1 MASTSRHSSRQ
12 TRLSTM
18 QCSSSSSSSS
28 KPHMHTGR
36 KRASRQ
42 RLRLAPPPR
51 PIHPTS
57 QHNRRNRHSRRPT
70 WRRNRKHRLQHT
82 RHRPCSHRP
91 CSRYSCRR
99 VLRVLR
105 LLAPRHRLRAGCA
118 PALGHARHDA
128 RSPGLRGS
136 GSLASLPARLCHLR
150 QSLAFAW
157 CRARAFDASSAQL
170 LAGPAACIWSTA
182 GAAAGDGASGLHIDA
197 SGLDSNSAP
206 ASSVPALAASSRCSA
221 SLYSP
226 PPLFQRE
233 RKGRGEG
240 GARRGSGPRRQQCI
254 GTARATRASAR
265 GREGECSRARAHQL
279 KMKSCPC
286 HAVRAFVRVFSCEA
300 AWRPLLPRDEG
311 AYERGC

>member
-1 MASTSRHSSRQ
+1 VASTSRHSSRQ

-36 KRASRQ
+36 KRASRL

-128 RSPGLRGS
+128 RR
-136 GSLASLPARLCHLR
+136 
-150 QSLAFAW
+150 
-157 CRARAFDASSAQL
+157 RAR
-170 LAGPAACIWSTA
+170 PAY
-182 GAAAGDGASGLHIDA
+182 AAAGLWHLCQLVCAI
-197 SGLDSNSAP
+197 
-206 ASSVPALAASSRCSA
+206 SA
-221 SLYSP
+221 SRL
-226 PPLFQRE
+226 PLPGAE
-233 RKGRGEG
+233 RVPLT
-240 GARRGSGPRRQQCI
+240 PR
-254 GTARATRASAR
+254 
-265 GREGECSRARAHQL
+265 
-279 KMKSCPC
+279 
-286 HAVRAFVRVFSCEA
+286 
-300 AWRPLLPRDEG
+300 LPN
-311 AYERGC
+311 C